1 MSFSWLKPSN
11 SPLVI
16 AHRGSSAIAPENT
29 IAAFQR
35 AIKDSADAVELDIHL
50 SKDGELAVIH
60 DDRIDRTTTGTGY
73 VKKITLSEIQ
83 KYDAGSWFDQKYSG
97 EIIPS
102 LTDIL
107 SLCKGK
113 IGINIEIK
121 SERSDAKISIIVK
134 QCFDE
139 LSKYN
144 NQTDILISS
153 FDKRILEEIREIDT
167 KITLGLLYDP
177 FYKMIKN
184 PVRLAVD
191 LKVNY
196 LVISNRFTS
205 KRIVKSAHQNGL
217 IVGTFTVNTEPQLH
231 KVIESGVDAI
241 ITNDPSKTKKMLE
254 RINKKSP
261 DLGAL

>member
-1 MSFSWLKPSN
+1 MSFSWLNMSN
-11 SPLVI
+11 SPLI
-16 AHRGSSAIAPENT
+16 FAHRGSSALAPENT
-29 IAAFQR
+29 IAAFRR

-73 VKKITLSEIQ
+73 VKKLTFSEIQ
-83 KYDAGSWFDQKYSG
+83 KFDAGSWFDQKYSG

-107 SLCKGK
+107 SLCKGR

-121 SERSDAKISIIVK
+121 SGRSDAKKSIIVK
-134 QCFDE
+134 QCLDE
-139 LSKYN
+139 LSKYD

-153 FDKRILEEIREIDT
+153 FDKRILREIREIDT

-184 PVRLAVD
+184 PVRLAID

-196 LVISNRFTS
+196 LIISNRFIR

-217 IVGTFTVNTEPQLH
+217 RVGVFTVNTEPQLRRA
-231 KVIESGVDAI
+231 IELGVDAI
-241 ITNDPSKTKKMLE
+241 ITNDPLRTKKMLE
-254 RINKKSP
+254 CINKKSP